1 MEVKISMA
9 LSISHII
16 REAKKIVK
24 RKIPGFKE
32 TLSVKELRQNPFI
45 CVMIQCAYKDGEVN
59 DDEKFLIRKVVRA
72 AYSFVDGE
80 EIDKILPKAI
90 EEEAK
95 NPTPIGDIVINLKDR
110 TPKTPYD
117 AEYEDKLH
125 LITFAY
131 MLSMEDYEI
140 NEKEEEYIK
149 ELAQKLKV
157 SNVDMES
164 IKRTVVNE
172 FSAQG
177 SKRAGNLY
185 RNVAKFSLINIDE
198 LYKDPIFNLLVQI
211 ASAQGSFISQE
222 EREMIKTI
230 LCSIHDISRITINNV
245 FNKAVEKVIEDPI
258 NMEKL
263 INELK
268 DTNVDIE
275 PLIKLAYFI
284 ILKRDEE
291 GKQSEMEIVENIHK
305 LLNVPDDKIKNI
317 INEVKSIIEKQ
328 RTLDYMKGRDVF
340 NAVNGMH
347 VGVIIDE
354 NKENN
359 EWVIKEPSGVV
370 YEMDKSKV
378 FIREIN

>member
-1 MEVKISMA
+1 MA

-32 TLSVKELRQNPFI
+32 TLSVNELRENPFI
-45 CVMIQCAYKDGEVN
+45 CVMIQVAYKDGKIN

-80 EIDKILPKAI
+80 DIDKVLPKAI
-90 EEEAK
+90 EEEK
-95 NPTPIGDIVINLKDR
+95 TNPTPIGDIVIHLKDR

-131 MLSMEDYEI
+131 MEAMEDFEI
-140 NEKEEEYIK
+140 NEKEEEYIF
-149 ELAQKLKV
+149 ELAKKLKV
-157 SNVDMES
+157 SPVDVES
-164 IKRTVVNE
+164 VKRTVLNE
-172 FSAQG
+172 FSVQG
-177 SKRAGNLY
+177 SNRVGNLY
-185 RNVAKFSLINIDE
+185 RNVAKFSLINIEE
-198 LYKDPIFNLLVQI
+198 LYRDPVFNLLIQI
-211 ASAQGSFISQE
+211 ASAQGSIISQE

-230 LCSIHDISRITINNV
+230 LCTTHDISRMTINNV
-245 FNKAVEKVIEDPI
+245 FDKAEEKVNENPI
-258 NMEKL
+258 DLEKL
-263 INELK
+263 TSELK
-268 DTNVDIE
+268 ATAEENIE
-275 PLIKLAYFI
+275 PFIKLAYFI

-291 GKQSEMEIVENIHK
+291 GKQTEKDIVERIHQ
-305 LLNVPDDKIKNI
+305 LLNVPDDKIKSI
-317 INEVKSIIEKQ
+317 INEVKSIIDKQ

-347 VGVIIDE
+347 VGVVIDE

-359 EWVIKEPSGVV
+359 EWVIKEPGGLV

-378 FIREIN
+378 FIRDID

>member
-1 MEVKISMA
+1 MEVRISMA

-45 CVMIQCAYKDGEVN
+45 CVMIQCAYKDGVVN
-59 DDEKFLIRKVVRA
+59 EDEKFLIRKVVRA

-95 NPTPIGDIVINLKDR
+95 NPTPVGDIVINLKDR

-131 MLSMEDYEI
+131 MLAMEDYEI

-164 IKRTVVNE
+164 IKRTVANE

-211 ASAQGSFISQE
+211 ASVQESFISQE

-245 FNKAVEKVIEDPI
+245 FNRAVEKVIEDPI
-258 NMEKL
+258 DMEKL
-263 INELK
+263 INNLR
-268 DTNVDIE
+268 DSDIDIE

-291 GKQSEMEIVENIHK
+291 GKHSEMEIVENIHK

-347 VGVIIDE
+347 IGVIIDE
-354 NKENN
+354 NKDNS

-378 FIREIN
+378 FIREID